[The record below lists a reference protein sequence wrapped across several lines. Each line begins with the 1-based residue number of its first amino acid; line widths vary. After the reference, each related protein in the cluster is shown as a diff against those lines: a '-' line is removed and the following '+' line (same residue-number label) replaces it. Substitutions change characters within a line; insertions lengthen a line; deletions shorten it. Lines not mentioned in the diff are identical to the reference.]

1 MLNLTGI
8 SKMLNLTGISKMLNL
23 SEMLTKLDLTDRLNL
38 ARRWF
43 TRIVASLATACFL
56 AGSLLGT
63 QALAQSAFKPTGPV
77 KIVVMFPPGG
87 GTDAVAR
94 IVGER
99 LTELWQQQVIIENK
113 AGAQGNIGT
122 AYASKANPDGQTLMI
137 AHQGVMTVNPH
148 LYKDMGLDI
157 RKDIVPVGRLTQQPF
172 VLVAHPSVPAKTLKE
187 LEALAKS
194 QPGKLSYGSSAA
206 GPQLAVELFKFT
218 TGADL
223 LHVAYKGAGPAVI
236 DVLGGNINLLVANP
250 SSVAQHVQAG
260 RLRAIVLFGAQG
272 VGVLPSA
279 PTAIDAGYPALGD
292 MPEWYGLAVP
302 ALTPAVVI
310 AQLNRDVNAV
320 LSDASVQK
328 RISALGLNAS
338 PSTPAEFSE
347 QINRDYARWGS
358 LIQKAG
364 IRFE

>member
-1 MLNLTGI
+1 MLKVRDRSTQPRVRLAGLLA
-8 SKMLNLTGISKMLNL
+8 KLN
-23 SEMLTKLDLTDRLNL
+23 
-38 ARRWF
+38 
-43 TRIVASLATACFL
+43 VACFL
-56 AGSLLGT
+56 LVTFMG
-63 QALAQSAFKPTGPV
+63 AQVCAQTSFKPTAPV

-99 LTELWQQQVIIENK
+99 LTEMWQQQVIIENK

-122 AYASKANPDGQTLMI
+122 AYASKATPDGYTLMI

-148 LYKDMGLDI
+148 LYKDMGFDVK
-157 RKDIVPVGRLTQQPF
+157 KDIVPVGRLTQQPF
-172 VLVAHPSVPAKTLKE
+172 VLVAHPSVPVNTLKDV
-187 LEALAKS
+187 EALAKS
-194 QPGKLSYGSSAA
+194 KPGKLTYGSSAA

-218 TGADL
+218 TGVDL

-236 DVLGGNINLLVANP
+236 DVLGGNIDLLVANP

-260 RLRAIVLFGAQG
+260 KLRAIVLFGSQG
-272 VGVLPSA
+272 VGVLPGA

-292 MPEWYGLAVP
+292 IPEWYGLAVP
-302 ALTPAVVI
+302 AQTPVALI
-310 AQLNRDVNAV
+310 AALNHDVNTV
-320 LSDASVQK
+320 LSEPTVQK

-338 PSTPAEFSE
+338 PSTPAEFLD

>member
-1 MLNLTGI
+1 MLNLTKR
-8 SKMLNLTGISKMLNL
+8 SKLLNF
-23 SEMLTKLDLTDRLNL
+23 TDKPTF
-38 ARRWF
+38 AQRWF
-43 TRIVASLATACFL
+43 ARLLVSLGVACFL
-56 AGSLLGT
+56 AGSVLGT
-63 QALAQSAFKPTGPV
+63 QALAQSAFKPSGPV

-113 AGAQGNIGT
+113 AGAQGNIGA
-122 AYASKANPDGQTLMI
+122 AYASKAAPDGQTLMI

-148 LYKDMGLDI
+148 LYKDMGFDVT
-157 RKDIVPVGRLTQQPF
+157 KDIAPVGRLTQQPF
-172 VLVAHPSVPAKTLKE
+172 VLVAHPSVPVNTLKE

-260 RLRAIVLFGAQG
+260 KLRAIVLFGAQG
-272 VGVLPSA
+272 VGVLPGV

-292 MPEWYGLAVP
+292 IPEWYGLAVP
-302 ALTPAVVI
+302 ILTPVALV
-310 AQLNRDVNAV
+310 AQLNKDINTV
-320 LSDASVQK
+320 LSDVSVQK

-338 PSTPAEFSE
+338 PSTPAEFAE

-364 IRFE
+364 IRLE

>member
-1 MLNLTGI
+1 MLNVSRI
-8 SKMLNLTGISKMLNL
+8 SKCPQRWLN
-23 SEMLTKLDLTDRLNL
+23 RL
-38 ARRWF
+38 A
-43 TRIVASLATACFL
+43 VKLATV
-56 AGSLLGT
+56 SLLACAMTGM
-63 QALAQSAFKPTGPV
+63 QAAAQSAFKPTGPV

-122 AYASKANPDGQTLMI
+122 AYASKAAPDGQTLMI

-148 LYKDMGLDI
+148 LYKDMGFDV
-157 RKDIVPVGRLTQQPF
+157 RQDIVPVGRLTQQPF
-172 VLVAHPSVPAKTLKE
+172 VLVAHPSVPANTLKE
-187 LEALAKS
+187 VEALAKS
-194 QPGKLSYGSSAA
+194 KPGKLSYGSSAA

-236 DVLGGNINLLVANP
+236 DVLGGNIDLLVANP
-250 SSVAQHVQAG
+250 SSVAQHVQSG
-260 RLRAIVLFGAQG
+260 KLRAIVLFGSQG
-272 VGVLPSA
+272 VGVLPGA

-292 MPEWYGLAVP
+292 IPEWYGLAVP
-302 ALTPAVVI
+302 AATPASLI
-310 AQLNRDVNAV
+310 AQLNKDVNAV

-328 RISALGLNAS
+328 RINALGLNAS

-347 QINRDYARWGS
+347 QINRDYARWGK
-358 LIQKAG
+358 LIQQAG